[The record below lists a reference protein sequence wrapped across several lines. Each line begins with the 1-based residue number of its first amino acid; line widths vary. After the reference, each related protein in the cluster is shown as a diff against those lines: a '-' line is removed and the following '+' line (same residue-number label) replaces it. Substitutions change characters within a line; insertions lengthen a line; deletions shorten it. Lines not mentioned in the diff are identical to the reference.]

1 MSANRKDK
9 GHDPR
14 PTQRARELRNNPTPA
29 ERRLWSVLSNRQI
42 AGVRFNRQV
51 KVPPFTV
58 DLCAR
63 MPKLVVELDG
73 GQHGEAIA
81 YDERRTKFL
90 EARGYK
96 VIRFWNHEV
105 MNCLDDVVRVI
116 QIALSECPSR
126 SAGGDGERSE
136 PGEGMSDDEGD
147 IPSPRRSAPFPSRKA
162 GGAK

>member
-1 MSANRKDK
+1 MAEDK

-29 ERRLWSVLSNRQI
+29 ERRLWSVLSNRQL

-51 KVPPFTV
+51 KVPPFTL

-63 MPKLVVELDG
+63 TPKLVIELDG
-73 GQHGEAIA
+73 GQHGEAIE

-105 MNCLDDVVRVI
+105 MNCLNDVVQVI
-116 QIALSECPSR
+116 EEALASLTPPALREGQAR
-126 SAGGDGERSE
+126 SA
-136 PGEGMSDDEGD
+136 EGRACPNPQS
-147 IPSPRRSAPFPSRKA
+147 PSPGSLRSPAPP
-162 GGAK
+162 AKREGQE